1 MGIQKS
7 KAHILVIEDEE
18 GLRFLLESKLLHLGY
33 NVSVAATGRHG
44 LQKIKSGQAYD
55 LILCDLKMP
64 GMDGL
69 ELFKEYKVCGNSAP
83 FVILTG
89 YPDKAKILEAVHL
102 GVHDVILKPVK
113 HGELMGKIDTFISQS
128 KSKATPPVAA

>member
-1 MGIQKS
+1 MSIQPKS
-7 KAHILVIEDEE
+7 HILVIEDEE

-44 LQKIKSGQAYD
+44 LQKIKSGTNFD

-69 ELFKEYKVCGNSAP
+69 ELFKEYKSGGGTSP

-89 YPDKAKILEAVHL
+89 YPDKAKIVEAVQL
-102 GVHDVILKPVK
+102 GVQDVILKPVK
-113 HGELMGKIDTFISQS
+113 HGELMGKIDTFVALS
-128 KSKATPPVAA
+128 KSRSSTPVAA

>member
-1 MGIQKS
+1 MAIQS
-7 KAHILVIEDEE
+7 KAHILIIEDEE
-18 GLRFLLESKLLHLGY
+18 GLRFLLESKLIHLGY

-44 LQKIKSGQAYD
+44 LMKIKSGTQFD

-69 ELFKEYKVCGNSAP
+69 ELFKEYKQNGGTSP

-89 YPDKAKILEAVHL
+89 YPDKAKIVEAVQL
-102 GVHDVILKPVK
+102 GVQDVILKPVK
-113 HGELMGKIDTFISQS
+113 HGELMGKIDSFVAI
-128 KSKATPPVAA
+128 SKAKTAPPAA

>member
-1 MGIQKS
+1 MAGKS

-18 GLRFLLESKLLHLGY
+18 GLRFLLESKLLHFGY

-44 LQKIKSGQAYD
+44 LQKIKSGQNYD
-55 LILCDLKMP
+55 LIICDLKMP

-69 ELFKEYKVCGNSAP
+69 QLFKEYKTVGGGAP

-113 HGELMGKIDTFISQS
+113 HGELMVKIDTFINQA
-128 KSKATPPVAA
+128 KAKPSPPAAA